1 MYASEERTIET
12 VEEPVSPGQGLGEEF
27 HGDGYEE
34 SNTSIDET
42 KFSARELDSSPLR
55 SSVTQYS
62 DAFSHK
68 GQDLE
73 ELGAIPSTL
82 FDSPTSKDEA
92 VTGEDHPVLK
102 RTHSGRLSANSLST
116 KSPKIWQDS
125 SPAALQPF
133 YTTINCTG
141 ARPTYVKPTID
152 KDVLR
157 NAKTLT
163 EHVSQSTGFPT
174 TTQHC
179 HESNSNDFEKS
190 QEADKPVKLFEYP
203 FTEPLGSYAKHK
215 TIQENIANCLPNSY
229 SEKYVSIP
237 SRYLQEIG
245 RAHV

>member
-125 SPAALQPF
+125 SP
-133 YTTINCTG
+133 G
-141 ARPTYVKPTID
+141 
-152 KDVLR
+152 
-157 NAKTLT
+157 
-163 EHVSQSTGFPT
+163 
-174 TTQHC
+174 
-179 HESNSNDFEKS
+179 
-190 QEADKPVKLFEYP
+190 
-203 FTEPLGSYAKHK
+203 
-215 TIQENIANCLPNSY
+215 
-229 SEKYVSIP
+229 
-237 SRYLQEIG
+237 
-245 RAHV
+245 